1 MALGAAI
8 LNTVALLV
16 RLAVDVNDY
25 TALGIFF
32 RLQIPNL
39 DLSFAFFSLWH
50 LVFLAIYFLGC
61 LFVLCRS
68 HRRVFAA
75 RL

>member
-1 MALGAAI
+1 MWIEPSCGSSLVALNPPIYAVALGAAI

-39 DLSFAFFSLWH
+39 DLCFAFFSLCH
-50 LVFLAIYFLGC
+50 LVF
-61 LFVLCRS
+61 
-68 HRRVFAA
+68 
-75 RL
+75 